1 MKWFREPKKPARRDL
16 EKYIQKLE
24 DYCMI
29 YRRIVEKFINCENK
43 EEAGKYWEIITKKFD
58 ENLNLKSE
66 NQPVDK
72 EEGHNQESKQ
82 S

>member
-66 NQPVDK
+66 NQPVD
-72 EEGHNQESKQ
+72 EAEGHNQESK
-82 S
+82 

>member
-1 MKWFREPKKPARRDL
+1 MKWFRELKKPARRDL

>member
-1 MKWFREPKKPARRDL
+1 MV
-16 EKYIQKLE
+16 
-24 DYCMI
+24 

-43 EEAGKYWEIITKKFD
+43 EEAGKYWEILTKKFD

-72 EEGHNQESKQ
+72 EEGHNQESK
-82 S
+82 

>member
-43 EEAGKYWEIITKKFD
+43 EEAGKYWEMLTKKFD

-72 EEGHNQESKQ
+72 EEGHNQESK
-82 S
+82 

>member
-43 EEAGKYWEIITKKFD
+43 EEAWKYWEIITKKFD

-72 EEGHNQESKQ
+72 EEGHNQESK
-82 S
+82 

>member
-24 DYCMI
+24 DYCMV

-43 EEAGKYWEIITKKFD
+43 EEAGKYWEILTKKFD

-72 EEGHNQESKQ
+72 EEGHNQESK
-82 S
+82 

>member
-1 MKWFREPKKPARRDL
+1 MKGFREPKKPARKDL

-43 EEAGKYWEIITKKFD
+43 EEAGKYWEILTKKFD
-58 ENLNLKSE
+58 ANLNLKSE

-72 EEGHNQESKQ
+72 AEGHNQESKQ
-82 S
+82 E